1 MKQIKI
7 LSFLLFGLFA
17 ACSALTLQPANFA
30 WPIESVL
37 PVDESGMVSDER
49 YSFSFDT
56 KGLFYEEFNDSSAFG
71 EKEIRILR
79 DVNGFYFVTADKFS
93 NVYVFKMNYGA
104 MVLDTKIFISEIGV
118 ENPALNQRAPYVELI
133 DGDRSLSLTNTG
145 IDRNKK

>member
-17 ACSALTLQPANFA
+17 ACSALFLQPANFA

-37 PVDESGMVSDER
+37 PVDENGMVSDER
-49 YSFSFDT
+49 YSLSFDT
-56 KGLFYEEFNDSSAFG
+56 KALFYEEFNDSSSYN

-79 DVNGFYFVTADKFS
+79 DVNGFYFVTANKFN

-104 MVLDTKIFISEIGV
+104 MVLENKIFISEFGV
-118 ENPALNQRAPYVELI
+118 ENPALNQRVPYVELI
-133 DGDRSLSLTNTG
+133 DGDRSLYLTNTG